1 MLNIIIYINPQPRD
15 GTEKGPSVL
24 RKGGIV
30 ETLHGLGL
38 DVCDYGDLPLDFS
51 DKDAQYGKAKNPR
64 TVGHAS
70 KMASFFFEWVR
81 VGKNRFIHSSFC
93 NKGVSILLLQIG

>member
-1 MLNIIIYINPQPRD
+1 MLNIMIFINPQTRD

-24 RKGGIV
+24 RNGGLV
-30 ETLHGLGL
+30 ETLRGIGL

-70 KMASFFFEWVR
+70 KMASFFSNGLGWE
-81 VGKNRFIHSSFC
+81 HSSFC
-93 NKGVSILLLQIG
+93 NKGVSILLLQID